1 MDLKLSLPHV
11 TQHIRPTA
19 SSPQAWSVLCHLLR
33 PASEQGLL
41 WSEDLLD
48 VPGLVTQKAL
58 LHFQAFFFFNFI
70 VLFYFL
76 NRRR

>member
-58 LHFQAFFFFNFI
+58 LHFQAFFFFLI
-70 VLFYFL
+70 LLFYFIF
-76 NRRR
+76 

>member
-58 LHFQAFFFFNFI
+58 LHFQAFFF
-70 VLFYFL
+70 
-76 NRRR
+76 